1 MFITVIQL
9 SAEETIIAR
18 FKRQRSQLLF
28 QEGTRHPLQD
38 GDLEELLAPWR
49 AKSTGDRIIL
59 SLQPTEFSLREID
72 LPIAERKKAREI
84 IPLELKGE
92 TALDGEEVVYEA
104 LPLQT
109 PICAA
114 IWSGIKRLEPL
125 IGRLAEVGLDPEV
138 VTSPMFTWHHLLQEG
153 ESGDLAITDGEAV
166 AIYRGGK
173 PVYLRPLPRGGET
186 PLATTLAA
194 LELSKGI
201 TVEQI
206 FSIGTG
212 EVSAE
217 SAPLPI
223 TPSLAGCFPGDPSA
237 TRDLASAY
245 SAAADLAG
253 GDPVNFRRGPL
264 SYVRRRIELQ
274 RKLRLTWGLA
284 AGLIILIFAEAGV
297 RYYLLQRDLKSV
309 ESSIARIYRQA
320 FPKRSKA
327 VDEIA
332 EMKAEIRRLGSA
344 SSQVTL
350 VSIKRLAEAK
360 GEDIS
365 EIYEVEVEG
374 AGVSGKGIARSVQAV
389 NDFKARCTPLFGA
402 FDVNEL
408 KSRPDG
414 STGFSFRGG
423 VKGGGN

>member
-9 SAEETIIAR
+9 STKETTIAR
-18 FKRQRSQLLF
+18 FKCQKSRLLF
-28 QEGTRHPLQD
+28 LEGTRHPLQE

-49 AKSTGDRIIL
+49 TKSSGDRIIL
-59 SLQPTEFSLREID
+59 SLQPALFSLREID
-72 LPIAERKKAREI
+72 LPMGERKKAREV

-92 TALDGEEVVYEA
+92 TAIDGEEMIYEA
-104 LPLQT
+104 LPLLS
-109 PICAA
+109 PNYAA

-125 IGRLAEVGLDPEV
+125 IGRLAEAGLEPEM

-153 ESGDLAITDGEAV
+153 ERGDLAITDGEAV
-166 AIYRGGK
+166 AIYREGK
-173 PVYLRPLPRGGET
+173 PVYLRQLPQWGEN

-194 LELSKGI
+194 LELAKGI
-201 TVEQI
+201 RVEQI
-206 FSIGTG
+206 FSLG
-212 EVSAE
+212 SAE
-217 SAPLPI
+217 AEAESHPLPI

-237 TRDLASAY
+237 ARDLASAY

-264 SYVRRRIELQ
+264 SFVRRRIEL
-274 RKLRLTWGLA
+274 RRRLRLTWGLA

-327 VDEIA
+327 VDEVA
-332 EMKAEIRRLGSA
+332 EMKAEIRRLGADTSQATLA
-344 SSQVTL
+344 SL
-350 VSIKRLAEAK
+350 KRLAEAK

-374 AGVSGKGIARSVQAV
+374 AGVSGKGIARSIQAV
-389 NDFKARCTPLFGA
+389 NDFKARCAPLFGA

-423 VKGGGN
+423 VKGGGK